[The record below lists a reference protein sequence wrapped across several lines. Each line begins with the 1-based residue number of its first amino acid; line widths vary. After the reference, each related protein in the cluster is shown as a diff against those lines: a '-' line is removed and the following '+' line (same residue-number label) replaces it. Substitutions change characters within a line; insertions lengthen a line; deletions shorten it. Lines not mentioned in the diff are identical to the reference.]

1 MADES
6 SDKLTYQIEV
16 KVMTHMYGSFCQWLC
31 FDLGEPRWRGARGPV
46 SQPDRSSDPD
56 AAIHNFGRYTRY
68 IRKLML
74 ECGSRVAYERV
85 RAVPSKQAATTVFE
99 ALVVNRKDF
108 NVEQMHSADFVYL
121 SLSSHFVQQYAL
133 LPGQTIQVDVQFQL
147 DRRVFV
153 EWIYAIEELVSPDLI
168 FPNTFIH
175 ANVSLIQ
182 KIHDLIA
189 KYPKVEYALFDLL
202 FHEGVIHKFILVS
215 TSTCIIR

>member
-1 MADES
+1 MFARVPLEDS
-6 SDKLTYQIEV
+6 LSLDTDAGQLILQRV
-16 KVMTHMYGSFCQWLC
+16 KSVWIQAAPGV
-31 FDLGEPRWRGARGPV
+31 EARGA
-46 SQPDRSSDPD
+46 SSP
-56 AAIHNFGRYTRY
+56 
-68 IRKLML
+68 
-74 ECGSRVAYERV
+74 
-85 RAVPSKQAATTVFE
+85 PSKQAATTVFE
-99 ALVVNRKDF
+99 ALVVNREDF

-133 LPGQTIQVDVQFQL
+133 LPGQTIQVDIQFQL
-147 DRRVFV
+147 DRRAFI

-202 FHEGVIHKFILVS
+202 FHEVVIRIS
-215 TSTCIIR
+215 TSTCTSIIR